1 MIPEK
6 LEQAINDQINKELYS
21 SYLYLS
27 MSAYAFSIDL
37 PGFGA
42 WYHVQ
47 AQEELAHTM
56 KLFDYLVERDGRPT
70 MAPVD
75 GPPTQ
80 WESPIHVFEETLK
93 HEQFVT
99 ERINNLMDVAIEV
112 RDHAARSFLQWF
124 VDEQVEEEANVGSV
138 LAQLKM
144 VNGEGHG
151 LLLLD
156 RELGARTFVMPQ

>member
-27 MSAYAFSIDL
+27 MSAYAFSINL
-37 PGFGA
+37 SGFGS
-42 WYHVQ
+42 WFHVQ
-47 AQEELAHTM
+47 AQEELAHSM

-70 MAPVD
+70 MAPVE
-75 GPPTQ
+75 GPPTE
-80 WESPIHVFEETLK
+80 WDSPIHVFAETLK
-93 HEQFVT
+93 HEQYVT
-99 ERINNLMDVAIEV
+99 QLINTLMDVAIEEH
-112 RDHAARSFLQWF
+112 DHAARSFLQWF
-124 VDEQVEEEANVGSV
+124 VDEQVEEESNVGDV

-144 VNGEGHG
+144 VGGEGHG

-156 RELGARTFVMPQ
+156 RELGARTFVMPV